1 MPLSES
7 EERIDETPQNN
18 LESQEQQTLSSK
30 EKTIDLGFSAIL
42 QNRRFLLLWLGQV
55 FSQIADKIYLIL
67 TIALTSIN
75 FQGDEQSISG
85 WVSGITISNT
95 IPAVLFGSLA
105 GVYVDR
111 WSKKAVL
118 VISNLLRGI
127 LVLSIPIFLW
137 LTEAKT
143 FLFQLPLGFFIL
155 LAITFLVSTFTQF
168 FAPAEQATIPLI
180 VQRQNLLSANSL
192 YTTTMMVALI
202 ISFAVGE
209 PLLEKSYQL
218 VQHFFNLSFGRELIV
233 GGSYLIAGIILLLLN
248 TGEKEEHLP
257 QNPPHPWEDIKDG
270 IRYLQDDR
278 RVRNALIQLV
288 IMFSVFAALAILA
301 VGLADSIPGLKAQ
314 QFGFILSAG
323 GVGLAL
329 SATFLGNWGQK
340 FSHTQLSLWGS
351 MGVAASLVGLALLP
365 HYLWLVLLL
374 TAILG
379 AFAALVGVPMQ
390 TTIQAETPP
399 EMRGKVFG
407 LQNNAINIA
416 LTLPLALAGIAE
428 TYFGLNAVFLGL
440 AVLAALGGL
449 KAVLP
454 IAGKL

>member
-7 EERIDETPQNN
+7 EEKIDEQLQN
-18 LESQEQQTLSSK
+18 LASQAKYAAEN
-30 EKTIDLGFSAIL
+30 TIDSGFSTVL
-42 QNRRFLLLWLGQV
+42 QNRRFLMLWLGQV

-67 TIALTSIN
+67 TIALISLN
-75 FQGDEQSISG
+75 FQGDAQSISG

-111 WSKKAVL
+111 WSKKFIL
-118 VISNLLRGI
+118 VISNLLRGV
-127 LVLSIPIFLW
+127 LVLSIPLWLW
-137 LTEAKT
+137 LTETKT

-155 LAITFLVSTFTQF
+155 LTITFLVSTFTQF

-180 VQRQNLLSANSL
+180 VKRQNLLSANSL

-202 ISFAVGE
+202 VSFAVGE

-218 VQHFFNLSFGRELIV
+218 FQHFFDLSFGRELVV

-257 QNPPHPWEDIKDG
+257 QDPPHPWEDIKDG
-270 IRYLQDDR
+270 IRYLQNHH

-323 GVGLAL
+323 GVGLGI
-329 SATFLGNWGQK
+329 SAAILGNWGQ
-340 FSHTQLSLWGS
+340 SIPHARLSLWGS
-351 MGVAASLVGLALLP
+351 IGVAISLVGLALLP

-379 AFAALVGVPMQ
+379 AFASLVGVPMQ

-440 AVLAALGGL
+440 AILAALGGL
-449 KAVLP
+449 LTWYIGRKS
-454 IAGKL
+454 